1 MVKGVG
7 KGVSCPLIII
17 IIIIIIIIV
26 IVHFHLSSGF
36 REEPIYGLLVWDS
49 NKGRRL
55 DLHFIYLYVTAIKL
69 IGAVNFWGRLCL
81 NFSRSLL

>member
-17 IIIIIIIIV
+17 IIV

-36 REEPIYGLLVWDS
+36 WQEPIYGLLV
-49 NKGRRL
+49 
-55 DLHFIYLYVTAIKL
+55 
-69 IGAVNFWGRLCL
+69 
-81 NFSRSLL
+81 